1 MKLKSN
7 RHEQFCQE
15 YIIDFNGTRA
25 ATDAGF
31 SKRSAKVTAS
41 RLLTKANIQQRISE
55 LLKDRS
61 ERTRITQD
69 MVLHELKILGCSDIR
84 DYLEITK
91 EFNTAKGILLLP
103 EGRLRL
109 KMFKEMK
116 GDATRAIKSISEHIT
131 KDGIQL
137 KFKLHGKTP
146 ALELLGK
153 HLGTFTDIN
162 IKGKFKHE
170 YILSMKDFKESNKKM
185 KKEGAS
191 GP

>member
-61 ERTRITQD
+61 ERTKITQD
-69 MVLHELKILGCSDIR
+69 MVLQELKILGCSDFR
-84 DYLEITK
+84 NYGEIVRTL
-91 EFNTAKGILLLP
+91 ADP
-103 EGRLRL
+103 DGRLKL
-109 KMFKEMK
+109 KLFSEIK
-116 GDATRAIKSISEHIT
+116 GDATRAIQSISEHIT

-137 KFKLHGKTP
+137 KFKLHSKTP

-185 KKEGAS
+185 EEDKGS

>member
-1 MKLKSN
+1 MKLKN
-7 RHEQFCQE
+7 KRHEQFCQE

-31 SKRSAKVTAS
+31 SKRSAKVTAC
-41 RLLTKANIQQRISE
+41 RLLTKANIQQRNYE

-61 ERTRITQD
+61 ERTKITQD
-69 MVLHELKILGCSDIR
+69 MVLQELKILACSDFRDYGEIIR
-84 DYLEITK
+84 DL
-91 EFNTAKGILLLP
+91 AHP
-103 EGRLRL
+103 DGRLKL
-109 KMFKEMK
+109 KVFNEIK
-116 GDATRAIKSISEHIT
+116 GDATRAIQSISEHIT

-137 KFKLHGKTP
+137 KFKLHSKTP

-153 HLGTFTDIN
+153 HLGAFVDLN

-170 YILSMKDFKESNKKM
+170 HILSMKDFKESNKKM
-185 KKEGAS
+185 NEDETS

>member
-1 MKLKSN
+1 MKLKN
-7 RHEQFCQE
+7 KRHEQFCQE

-31 SKRSAKVTAS
+31 SKRSAKVTAC
-41 RLLTKANIQQRISE
+41 RLLTKVNIQGRISE

-61 ERTRITQD
+61 ERTKITQD
-69 MVLHELKILGCSDIR
+69 MVLQELKILACSDFR
-84 DYLEITK
+84 DYGEIVRTL
-91 EFNTAKGILLLP
+91 ADP
-103 EGRLRL
+103 DGRLKL
-109 KMFKEMK
+109 KVFSEIK
-116 GDATRAIKSISEHIT
+116 GDATRAIQSISEHIT

-137 KFKLHGKTP
+137 KFRLHSKTP

-185 KKEGAS
+185 NEEKKS
-191 GP
+191 GS

>member
-1 MKLKSN
+1 MRKDILTKLQRAFVDEYLKSPN
-7 RHEQFCQE
+7 L
-15 YIIDFNGTRA
+15 NGAECVRRAGYKTKYPEKIANQLLDNTRVL
-25 ATDAGF
+25 
-31 SKRSAKVTAS
+31 KEIAKA
-41 RLLTKANIQQRISE
+41 RISRI
-55 LLKDRS
+55 K
-61 ERTRITQD
+61 RTEITQD
-69 MVLHELKILGCSDIR
+69 MVLQELKILGCSDFR
-84 DYLEITK
+84 DYGEIVRTL
-91 EFNTAKGILLLP
+91 ADP
-103 EGRLRL
+103 DGRLKL
-109 KMFKEMK
+109 KVFSEIK
-116 GDATRAIKSISEHIT
+116 GDATRAIQSISEHIT

-137 KFKLHGKTP
+137 KFKLHSKTP

>member
-1 MKLKSN
+1 MKLKSK

-31 SKRSAKVTAS
+31 SNRSAKVTAS
-41 RLLTKANIQQRISE
+41 RLLTKANIQLRISE

-61 ERTRITQD
+61 ERTKITQD
-69 MVLHELKILGCSDIR
+69 LVLHELKILGCSDFR
-84 DYLEITK
+84 DYGEIVRTL
-91 EFNTAKGILLLP
+91 ADP
-103 EGRLRL
+103 DGRLKL
-109 KMFKEMK
+109 KLFSEIK

-131 KDGIQL
+131 KDGIQI
-137 KFKLHGKTP
+137 KFKLHSKTP